1 MKYCIQ
7 CILPETRPGLVIDNK
22 GVCSACRGHED
33 KERSIDWS
41 ARSKMFDSIVKRAK
55 ETSRDYD
62 CIIPVSGGKDSWYQV
77 IKSQL
82 HGLKILCVSWR
93 TPQRTPVGQE
103 NLDQLIKKLGVD
115 HIDFSIN
122 PDVEKRFT
130 MASFEKKG
138 ATGIPMHMA
147 IFAIPYRLATQLR
160 VPLIIWGEN
169 PQLEF
174 GGPEADRLSTELD
187 VNWIANYGVTNQTKR
202 EDWIGINELTDADLS
217 PYALPTPADL
227 KTFHP
232 KSIFLGS
239 FFRWDSF
246 ENFETATEHGFSSHS
261 SNKKTGSWEFADI
274 DCHFISLH
282 HFLKWH
288 KFGFLRIFD
297 NLSVEIRYG
306 RISRKEAI
314 QNLEKTGLQ
323 QPCDDIE
330 RFCDFMEKPVDWF
343 WNTTERFRNKDIW
356 IKEKNIWKI
365 PGFITQ
371 EWDWEKA

>member
-1 MKYCIQ
+1 MRYCIH
-7 CILPETRPGLVIDNK
+7 CILPETRPGLIIDDD
-22 GVCSACRGHED
+22 GTCSACRGHED
-33 KERSIDWS
+33 KEHNIDWA
-41 ARSKMFDSIVKRAK
+41 ARSAIFSNIVNQAK
-55 ETSRDYD
+55 ETSRGYD

-82 HGLKILCVSWR
+82 HGLKVLCITWR
-93 TPQRTPVGQE
+93 TPQRTKIGQV
-103 NLDQLIKKLGVD
+103 NLDHMIAKLGVD

-122 PDVEKRFT
+122 PDVEKRFM

-160 VPLIIWGEN
+160 IPLIIWGEN

-174 GGPEADRLSTELD
+174 GGPEADRLSTDLNLD
-187 VNWIANYGVTNQTKR
+187 WITKHGVTNQTKR
-202 EDWIGINELTDADLS
+202 EDWIGINELTDSDLS
-217 PYALPTPADL
+217 PYILPSLDDL
-227 KTFHP
+227 SSFHP

-239 FFRWDSF
+239 FFKWDSF
-246 ENFETATEHGFSSHS
+246 SNYKTAAEYGFSSHS
-261 SNKKTGSWEFADI
+261 SNKKTGRWEFADI

-306 RISRKEAI
+306 RINRKEAI
-314 QNLEKTGLQ
+314 QILTETGLNK
-323 QPCDDIE
+323 PHEDIE
-330 RFCDFMEKPVDWF
+330 RFCEFMEKPIGWF
-343 WNTTERFRNKDIW
+343 WNTTERFRNKKIW
-356 IKEKNIWKI
+356 KKEKNIWKI
-365 PGFITQ
+365 PGFITN
-371 EWDWEKA
+371 DWQWEQI

>member
-1 MKYCIQ
+1 
-7 CILPETRPGLVIDNK
+7 
-22 GVCSACRGHED
+22 
-33 KERSIDWS
+33 
-41 ARSKMFDSIVKRAK
+41 MFDSIVKRAK

-93 TPQRTPVGQE
+93 TPQRTAVGQE

-122 PDVEKRFT
+122 PDVEKRFM

-227 KTFHP
+227 KIFHP

-246 ENFETATEHGFSSHS
+246 ENFEAATEYGFSSHS

-343 WNTTERFRNKDIW
+343 WNTTERFRNKEIW